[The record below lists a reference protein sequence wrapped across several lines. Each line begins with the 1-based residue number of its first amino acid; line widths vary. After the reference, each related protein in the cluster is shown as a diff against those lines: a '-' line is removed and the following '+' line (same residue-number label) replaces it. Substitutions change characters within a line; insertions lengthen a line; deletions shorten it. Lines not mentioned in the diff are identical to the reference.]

1 MTELDPRLNAAWWAL
16 RIGLGAGPI
25 IAGIDK
31 YFNVLANWEMYLSP
45 IGTRVLPLKD
55 TTFMHAVGVV
65 KIIAGIIVFS
75 RWTKIGSYIVGAWL
89 IAIAINLVST
99 GIFYDLAMRD
109 MEIAIGVFALS
120 QLSAAREHPPV
131 VEGVTQPAKSR
142 LTCDSLI
149 SREQCNLQRGN
160 PCVKSASTLWRGCSY
175 FQGSRP
181 LPKRSRTSRSST
193 RTAPKK
199 SPMRQTTTLASV
211 RSSVKPAAMAS

>member
-1 MTELDPRLNAAWWAL
+1 MKELDPRLNAAWWAL

-65 KIIAGIIVFS
+65 EIIAGIIVFS

-99 GIFYDLAMRD
+99 GMFYDLAVRD
-109 MEIAIGVFALS
+109 VEIAIGAFALC
-120 QLSAAREHPPV
+120 QLSAVRERSLIG
-131 VEGVTQPAKSR
+131 EGATHHAKSQ
-142 LTCDSLI
+142 LTAT
-149 SREQCNLQRGN
+149 
-160 PCVKSASTLWRGCSY
+160 P
-175 FQGSRP
+175 
-181 LPKRSRTSRSST
+181 
-193 RTAPKK
+193 
-199 SPMRQTTTLASV
+199 
-211 RSSVKPAAMAS
+211 